1 MAIRKDIPDFYPE
14 TRQQW
19 REWLAENHADT
30 TGIWLIYYKKH
41 TGMPSVTYNDAVE
54 EALCFGWIDSVV
66 NKLDTERTKQYFSPR
81 KPQSSWSKSNKDRII
96 RLLASNSMA
105 EAGLAKI
112 AVAKQDGS
120 WTRYDAVEALE
131 IPDDL
136 QQALEANPAA
146 RQHFEAFAPS
156 ARKIILWWIISAR
169 RPETRQK
176 RIDKTVAMAA
186 QNRKANSDR

>member
-66 NKLDTERTKQYFSPR
+66 NKLDTERTRQYFSPR
-81 KPQSSWSKSNKDRII
+81 KPQSSWSRLNKDRII
-96 RLLASNSMA
+96 RLVGSNSMT

-112 AVAKQDGS
+112 AMAKQDGS

-136 QQALEANPAA
+136 QQALEANPTA

-186 QNRKANSDR
+186 QNCKANIDR